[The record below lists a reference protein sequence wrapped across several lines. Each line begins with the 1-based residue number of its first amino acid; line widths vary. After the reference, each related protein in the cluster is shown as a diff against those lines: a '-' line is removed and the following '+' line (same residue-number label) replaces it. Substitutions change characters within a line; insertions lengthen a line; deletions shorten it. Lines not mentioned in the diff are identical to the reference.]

1 MLQKITLFH
10 FRGFKALEADVRP
23 ITVIGGR
30 NSSGKTSILHAVRLA
45 TEALTIGLEE
55 ATPHLEADNSFTICR
70 DHIVWDHD
78 RLCPVADWAE
88 LFTDKEIG
96 QGTSMTVQLDFEES
110 DAIQLIWVKLSYAR
124 NAQLKM
130 DVSVHT
136 AAAGEQVAELPK
148 KSKFRG
154 ERARELLKRGVPRA
168 VFVPAFYGVTRQE
181 EYRSRALVD
190 RLLGG
195 GDQSRIVRNLVA
207 RLSGP
212 AFDKLNDF
220 LRRAGVATLVYRTSS
235 QDAENVQHLNVS
247 FQDTN
252 GPLELSSAGAGLINL
267 VALYAAMEQFRPTGE
282 GIDKRAV
289 MFLLD
294 EPEAHLHPRLQGD
307 IGEALG
313 AIQSEFGSQLLIA
326 THSVEMIN
334 RLGQRKDTLL
344 LAVDRAT
351 STAVELVSEDALVR
365 ELGSWC
371 DLTPFTSL
379 NFLASRRILFH
390 EGPSDGEILKR
401 CGEIYFRNDS
411 LKLARFRAWTMVS
424 LDGVGNA
431 KAQGVLGA
439 VLSPKLFP
447 SLSSSE
453 PVRAVCVFDRDTERQ
468 PGRRILKA
476 FTKDHFEASEVV
488 WSRYS
493 IESLFLEPG
502 CLAAWLSSVLP
513 MGAVT
518 ESDLRRYVEAGI
530 VKANTDEELQDAA
543 ESRLMIAKMRATPDG
558 KDDSKKQLVAPDALK
573 AAKKE
578 ARAEP
583 HTWQE
588 GKERARVILKEVR
601 DLLPENAL
609 KNDVR
614 ATLRALVEAASVNK
628 LGDLA
633 ALVPEEI
640 RDLLDYMIS
649 TGAQQPVENRHE
661 GNPQAFYK

>member
-1 MLQKITLFH
+1 MLKKIKLQH
-10 FRGFKALEADVRP
+10 FRGFKALDADIRP
-23 ITVIGGR
+23 ITVIVGR

-45 TEALTIGLEE
+45 VEALTIGLEE
-55 ATPHLEADNSFTICR
+55 ATPHLEAEGNFMICR

-96 QGTSMTVQLDFEES
+96 QGTSMLIQLDFEES
-110 DAIQLIWVKLSYAR
+110 DALQHIWTKLSYAR

-130 DVSVHT
+130 DVSVW
-136 AAAGEQVAELPK
+136 ASSASEQVTELPK
-148 KSKFRG
+148 RSKFRG
-154 ERARELLKRGVPRA
+154 ERARELLKRGIPRA

-220 LRRAGVATLVYRTSS
+220 LRRAGVATLVSRTSS
-235 QDAENVQHLNVS
+235 QDAENVQHLSVS

-282 GIDKRAV
+282 GIDRRAV

-313 AIQSEFGSQLLIA
+313 AIRSEFGAQLLIA

-334 RLGQRKDTLL
+334 RLGQRRDALL

-390 EGPSDGEILKR
+390 EGPSDGEILRR

-431 KAQGVLGA
+431 KSQAVLGA

-447 SLSSSE
+447 LLSSKE
-453 PVRAVCVFDRDTERQ
+453 PVRAVCVFDRDTERT
-468 PGRRILKA
+468 PGRKVVKA

-502 CLAAWLSSVLP
+502 CLAAWLSSLLP
-513 MGAVT
+513 PGSVPEA
-518 ESDLRRYVEAGI
+518 DLRRYVEESI
-530 VKANTDEELQDAA
+530 VKANTDKILQDAA
-543 ESRLMIAKMRATPDG
+543 EIQMMTAKLRATQEG
-558 KDDSKKQLVAPDALK
+558 KGAPKKQLVAAEALTLAK
-573 AAKKE
+573 QEVEAA
-578 ARAEP
+578 P
-583 HTWQE
+583 HLLQN
-588 GKERARVILKEVR
+588 GKDRARFILKNVR
-601 DLLPENAL
+601 DSLSKPEL
-609 KNDVR
+609 KNVVR
-614 ATLRALVEAASVNK
+614 GTILGLVEAASFDK
-628 LGDLA
+628 LGDTT

-640 RDLLDYMIS
+640 RDLLDYMAS
-649 TGAQQPVENRHE
+649 TGA
-661 GNPQAFYK
+661 

>member
-1 MLQKITLFH
+1 MLKKISLRH
-10 FRGFKALEADVRP
+10 FRGFRSLDADIRP
-23 ITVIGGR
+23 ITVIVGR

-45 TEALTIGLEE
+45 AEAVTIGLEE
-55 ATPHLEADNSFTICR
+55 VTPHLETDGVFTICR

-78 RLCPVADWAE
+78 RLCPVADWVE

-96 QGTSMTVQLDFEES
+96 QGTSMSILLEFEES
-110 DAIQLIWVKLSYAR
+110 DAIQRVWVKLSYAR
-124 NAQLKM
+124 NDQLKM
-130 DVSVHT
+130 DVSVRSS
-136 AAAGEQVAELPK
+136 AASEQVAELPK
-148 KSKFRG
+148 RSKFRG
-154 ERARELLKRGVPRA
+154 ERGSELLKRGIPRA

-220 LRRAGVATLVYRTSS
+220 LRRAGVATLVDRTTA
-235 QDAENVQHLNVS
+235 QDAENVQHLGVT

-267 VALYAAMEQFRPTGE
+267 VALYAAMEQFRPIGE
-282 GIDKRAV
+282 GIDRRAV

-294 EPEAHLHPRLQGD
+294 EPEAHLHPKLQGD

-313 AIQSEFGSQLLIA
+313 AIQSEFGAQLLIA

-334 RLGQRKDTLL
+334 RLGQRKDALL
-344 LAVDRAT
+344 LAVDRAA
-351 STAVELVSEDALVR
+351 STAVELVSEDAVVR
-365 ELGSWC
+365 ELGAWC

-401 CGEIYFRNDS
+401 CGEMYFRNDT
-411 LKLARFRAWTMVS
+411 LKLARFRAWTLVS

-431 KAQGVLGA
+431 KAQAVLGS
-439 VLSPKLFP
+439 VLTPKLFP
-447 SLSSSE
+447 VLASKE
-453 PVRAVCVFDRDTERQ
+453 PVRAVCVFDRDTERT
-468 PGRRILKA
+468 PGRRILKS
-476 FTKDHFEASEVV
+476 FTKDHFEASELV

-502 CLAAWLSSVLP
+502 CLAAWLSSLLP
-513 MGAVT
+513 QGSVA
-518 ESDLRRYVEAGI
+518 EADLRKYVEEGIAG
-530 VKANTDEELQDAA
+530 ANAAKDLQDEA
-543 ESRLMIAKMRATPDG
+543 EIRLMTAKLRATQAG
-558 KDDSKKQLVAPDALK
+558 KDEPKKQLVAADALK
-573 AAKKE
+573 VAKQE
-578 ARAEP
+578 AQSAP
-583 HTWQE
+583 HVWQN
-588 GKERARVILKEVR
+588 GKARARVILAHVR
-601 DLLPENAL
+601 DSLLGNNL
-609 KNDVR
+609 KNVVR
-614 ATLRALVEAASVNK
+614 VSVLGLVEAASVDK
-628 LGDLA
+628 LGDTTML
-633 ALVPEEI
+633 LPEEI

-649 TGAQQPVENRHE
+649 PGAQQPA
-661 GNPQAFYK
+661 GK

>member
-1 MLQKITLFH
+1 MLKKISLRH
-10 FRGFKALEADVRP
+10 FRGFKSLDADIRP
-23 ITVIGGR
+23 ITVIVGR

-45 TEALTIGLEE
+45 VEALTIGLEE
-55 ATPHLEADNSFTICR
+55 ATPHLEADGNFMICR

-96 QGTSMTVQLDFEES
+96 QGAAMVIQLEFEES
-110 DAIQLIWVKLSYAR
+110 DAIQHIWVQLSYAR
-124 NAQLKM
+124 NVQLKM
-130 DVSVHT
+130 DVSVLAS
-136 AAAGEQVAELPK
+136 AASEQVAELPK
-148 KSKFRG
+148 RSKFRG
-154 ERARELLKRGVPRA
+154 DRARELLKRGIPRA

-282 GIDKRAV
+282 GIDRRAA

-294 EPEAHLHPRLQGD
+294 EPEAHLHPRLQGE

-313 AIQSEFGSQLLIA
+313 EIQSEFGAQLLIA

-334 RLGQRKDTLL
+334 RLGQRRDALL
-344 LAVDRAT
+344 LSVDRAK
-351 STAVELVSEDALVR
+351 STAVELASEDALVR

-401 CGEIYFRNDS
+401 CGEIYFRNDG

-431 KAQGVLGA
+431 KSQAVLGA

-447 SLSSSE
+447 LLSSKD
-453 PVRAVCVFDRDTERQ
+453 PVRAVCVFDRDTERT
-468 PGRRILKA
+468 PGRRVVKA
-476 FTKDHFEASEVV
+476 FTRDHFEASEVV

-502 CLAAWLSSVLP
+502 CLAAWVSSLLP
-513 MGAVT
+513 PGSVA
-518 ESDLRRYVEAGI
+518 EAELRRYVEEGI
-530 VKANTDEELQDAA
+530 VKANVDKDLQNDA
-543 ESRLMIAKMRATPDG
+543 ESRLMIAKMRATQDG
-558 KDDSKKQLVAPDALK
+558 KGAPRKQLVAPDALK
-573 AAKKE
+573 L
-578 ARAEP
+578 ARQEVESAP
-583 HTWQE
+583 HLWQN
-588 GKERARVILKEVR
+588 GKDRARLVLQSVR
-601 DLLPENAL
+601 DLLPEDVH
-609 KNDVR
+609 KNVVR
-614 ATLRALVEAASVNK
+614 GTILGLVEAASVEK
-628 LGDLA
+628 LGDTTV
-633 ALVPEEI
+633 LVPEEI
-640 RDLLDYMIS
+640 RDLLDYMTS
-649 TGAQQPVENRHE
+649 TGA
-661 GNPQAFYK
+661 